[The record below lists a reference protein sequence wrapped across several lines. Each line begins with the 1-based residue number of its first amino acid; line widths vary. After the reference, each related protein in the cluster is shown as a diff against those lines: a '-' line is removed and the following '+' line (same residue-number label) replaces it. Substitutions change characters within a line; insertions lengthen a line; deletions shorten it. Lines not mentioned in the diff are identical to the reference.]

1 MRCSAANHEAAIAVK
16 ESEFPDDV
24 VKESEF
30 PDDVVKEREFPD
42 EVRNVDDADLPETYS
57 DDGDAEGLPPTQC
70 NLILVLGCVNISF
83 SMPLCTSPVSA
94 VEISGQVLMKW
105 ADCQ

>member
-1 MRCSAANHEAAIAVK
+1 MK
-16 ESEFPDDV
+16 KSEFPDDV

-30 PDDVVKEREFPD
+30 PDDVVKESEFPD
-42 EVRNVDDADLPETYS
+42 DLRNGDDADLPETYS

-70 NLILVLGCVNISF
+70 NLILVCGCVNISS

-94 VEISGQVLMKW
+94 VKSQVK
-105 ADCQ
+105 CS